1 MVSSALKFVF
11 YLLLLW
17 IGCRTILI
25 GINQGMI
32 RRRINSRLHRD
43 RRALTGTVAVW
54 YGASTALIGVAV
66 AILALWLANNAVMQS
81 VPR

>member
-1 MVSSALKFVF
+1 MISSALEFVF
-11 YLLLLW
+11 YLVLLF

-32 RRRINSRLHRD
+32 RHRISSRLHRD
-43 RRALTGTVAVW
+43 RRELTGNFAMW

-66 AILALWLANNAVMQS
+66 AALALWLALT
-81 VPR
+81 RL